1 MLEEQCRVMLTIM
14 ILAFRVSP
22 EVDDYFLETNFEE
35 KLQILVDKKVLTVE
49 QLDQAIDLIFSLSK
63 GEVELED
70 APGILEEAFG
80 MEEQVARQV
89 AADLVGFGLLPLGK
103 MWPELEIILKKWERD
118 PNNYPKYRL
127 PLPGVE
133 CGEAVEE
140 ALLALQLE
148 LDERGRQ
155 RLMAAAVRWSKGEKE
170 ESELLEGL
178 YRPVA
183 LGGLGFS
190 RAIVDQIWNDLKLKA
205 NGAEF
210 VIADSAL
217 ELESIG
223 SELVGNEPV
232 GNKPVGNKP
241 IENEPIENEPIVS
254 ETGVNELVENM
265 DIIDGPD
272 GVGSAGDGPDGV
284 GSAVDGSVG
293 GELKGMAMAHQEL
306 VAKVV
311 NRTPP
316 VINGSSEKAMLETDK
331 ANRARRMVGASDEAV
346 RGERALKVAIGKAKL
361 ILDKTGLSEEEF
373 KGYAVK
379 LFRGVR
385 DIYQTRDLIEERKKI
400 GGGDLADLMIALKAG
415 EGEYEAVLNDRR
427 GTNAVDGQTGA
438 DQQVS
443 GGQQVAID
451 RQNGDGRKDAVDR
464 QNNSDNNGSERRIR
478 SPQKARVELSEQST
492 AMAGEKAIQAVTAGR
507 GLMGPVEQ
515 LKRLSIEDFR
525 RISAVPDQAVEKIL
539 AMMKGLKNQS
549 EGEYWRGAQ
558 AWRLSP
564 LNQMYLEIASQALRD
579 GMSLNEVCARLR
591 AKGEKAASAG
601 ELAAI
606 AKLNAEIQD

>member
-63 GEVELED
+63 GELELED

-183 LGGLGFS
+183 LGGLGFN
-190 RAIVDQIWNDLKLKA
+190 RAIVDQIWSDLKLKA

-210 VIADSAL
+210 VIAVSAW
-217 ELESIG
+217 ELEPVGNEPVGNEPVGNEPIGSELVGNEPIG

-232 GNKPVGNKP
+232 GN
-241 IENEPIENEPIVS
+241 EPIES
-254 ETGVNELVENM
+254 ETGVIELVENM
-265 DIIDGPD
+265 DISG
-272 GVGSAGDGPDGV
+272 GPDGV

-293 GELKGMAMAHQEL
+293 GELKGMAMAHEEL

-316 VINGSSEKAMLETDK
+316 LINASSEKAMLETDK

-427 GTNAVDGQTGA
+427 GTNAVDGQ
-438 DQQVS
+438 
-443 GGQQVAID
+443 
-451 RQNGDGRKDAVDR
+451 
-464 QNNSDNNGSERRIR
+464 NNSDNNGSERRIR
-478 SPQKARVELSEQST
+478 IPQKARVELSEQST

-539 AMMKGLKNQS
+539 AMMKGLKNLS

-591 AKGEKAASAG
+591 AKGGRVVSAG

-606 AKLNAEIQD
+606 AKLNGEIQD

>member
-63 GEVELED
+63 GELELED

-183 LGGLGFS
+183 LGGLGFN
-190 RAIVDQIWNDLKLKA
+190 RAIVDQIWSDLKLKA

-210 VIADSAL
+210 VIAVSAW
-217 ELESIG
+217 ELEP
-223 SELVGNEPV
+223 VGNEPV
-232 GNKPVGNKP
+232 GN
-241 IENEPIENEPIVS
+241 EPIES
-254 ETGVNELVENM
+254 ETGVIELVENM
-265 DIIDGPD
+265 DISG
-272 GVGSAGDGPDGV
+272 GPDGV

-293 GELKGMAMAHQEL
+293 GELKGMAMAHEEL

-316 VINGSSEKAMLETDK
+316 LINASSEKAMLETDK

-427 GTNAVDGQTGA
+427 GTNAVDGQ
-438 DQQVS
+438 
-443 GGQQVAID
+443 
-451 RQNGDGRKDAVDR
+451 
-464 QNNSDNNGSERRIR
+464 NNSDNNGSERRIR
-478 SPQKARVELSEQST
+478 IPQKARVELSEQST

-539 AMMKGLKNQS
+539 AMMKGLKNLS

-591 AKGEKAASAG
+591 AKGGRVVSAG

-606 AKLNAEIQD
+606 AKLNGEIQD